1 MNHVVRY
8 DCGAEVA
15 PAATLIKTAAMD
27 DDELVDELLFE
38 AVVTRQFKHSNVI
51 KMLGYGVNLDIG

>member
-1 MNHVVRY
+1 
-8 DCGAEVA
+8 
-15 PAATLIKTAAMD
+15 MD